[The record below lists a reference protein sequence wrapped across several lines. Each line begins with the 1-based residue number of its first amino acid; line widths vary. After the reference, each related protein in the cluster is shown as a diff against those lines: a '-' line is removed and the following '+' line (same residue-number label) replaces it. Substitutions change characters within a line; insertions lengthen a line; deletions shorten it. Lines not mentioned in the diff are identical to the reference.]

1 MRSTVILK
9 ALLLLACATGPLF
22 TEDLPIAIL
31 HTARAMHI
39 NRDLLKTLPFY
50 TCLETISRSRS
61 ASGRQK
67 AKRADVVQVD
77 VGVGADR
84 EIYSWPGQSTFPPG
98 DISGLVS
105 HGFLFTGVFESFAA
119 NLFVS
124 GHGMAKLAGEEPLHG
139 RQALHF
145 TYTVPSLEN
154 RWVIDWYGARGLL
167 GEEGDFWV
175 DKTDYKLLRMKVRA
189 NTIPPNVPLKA
200 VNIIIDY
207 QLLSV
212 NGRPALLP
220 KQAQVIAVES
230 SGAVL
235 QDDEAFSHCHVFGA
249 ESRLATSE
257 DLNKVVTQYESN
269 RGILPPGL
277 TLRIRLQ
284 SPVHADHAR
293 VGDAVE
299 AALDSAL
306 KISTETIAPKDS
318 IARGHVREFTKL
330 EDPPDTW
337 AVGLEFDELDWPGH
351 SYAFLAEITGMQ
363 RLAGFSNKI
372 YHRFSSTS
380 DPMIGSSY
388 SGTRENFWST
398 EIPGSATFF
407 LQNNRELPVGFQMT
421 WRTKMR
427 THP

>member
-1 MRSTVILK
+1 VILK
-9 ALLLLACATGPLF
+9 ALLLLACAFGALF
-22 TEDLPIAIL
+22 AEDLPVAIL
-31 HTARAMHI
+31 HTARAMHT

-50 TCLETISRSRS
+50 TCLETITRSRS
-61 ASGRQK
+61 VSGRQK
-67 AKRADVVQVD
+67 PRRADVVQVD

-84 EIYSWPGQSTFPPG
+84 EIYSWPGQSTFAPG

-105 HGFLFTGVFESFAA
+105 HGFLFTGLFESFAA

-124 GHGMAKLAGEEPLHG
+124 GHGIAKLAGEETLDG

-200 VNIIIDY
+200 VNTTVDY
-207 QLLSV
+207 QVLSV

-220 KQAQVIAVES
+220 KQAQVIAVEIN
-230 SGAVL
+230 GAVL
-235 QDDEAFSHCHVFGA
+235 QDDEAFSHCHVFEA
-249 ESRLATSE
+249 ESRLASSE
-257 DLNKVVTQYESN
+257 DLNRVLTQYESN

-284 SPVHADHAR
+284 TPVHADYAR
-293 VGDAVE
+293 IGDAVE

-306 KISTETIAPKDS
+306 RISTGTIAPKGS
-318 IARGHVREFTKL
+318 IARGRIREFTKL
-330 EDPPDTW
+330 EDPPNTW

-351 SYAFLAEITGMQ
+351 SYVFLAEITGMQ
-363 RLAGFSNKI
+363 HLGGLSDKV

-380 DPMIGSSY
+380 DPMIGSLY
-388 SGTRENFWST
+388 SGSEESSWLT
-398 EIPGSATFF
+398 EIPGTARFF
-407 LQNNRELPVGFQMT
+407 LQNTRELPIGLQMT
-421 WRTKMR
+421 WRTRML